1 MRRIMWDPSAYTDV
15 DEDEYTRGLEEPGGN
30 HAVFELYRATETDA
44 DQNRPQFAV
53 PLECPVL
60 AVGGRA
66 YLAAEPGEQMAQVAM
81 NVAPVVIEQAG
92 AQQPVGGTRR
102 TRALLPRF
110 LRDRERMTVQRRLY
124 RRAGDSHRVTSIR
137 SPTTVDGLPLHAQP
151 YTPAHPCLPAHL
163 RPSRPA
169 WANSS
174 VSPRLRAGR
183 LPDCLLFW
191 PPCPAAGGVAIRWCS
206 SWPWPHVRSW
216 PAPARSLRSRS
227 GPLTPRPTC

>member
-44 DQNRPQFAV
+44 DQNRSQFAV

-124 RRAGDSHRVTSIR
+124 RRAGVT
-137 SPTTVDGLPLHAQP
+137 A
-151 YTPAHPCLPAHL
+151 
-163 RPSRPA
+163 
-169 WANSS
+169 
-174 VSPRLRAGR
+174 SPRSGR
-183 LPDCLLFW
+183 
-191 PPCPAAGGVAIRWCS
+191 RR
-206 SWPWPHVRSW
+206 RSTD
-216 PAPARSLRSRS
+216 SRCTHS
-227 GPLTPRPTC
+227 PTPRPTRACLLIFAHPARPGPTRRCRPAFVRGDCRTVCSSGRRARPALPPGVSPSAGVRRGLGRMCGPGRRLLARCDRGVGR

>member
-81 NVAPVVIEQAG
+81 NVTPVVIEQAG
-92 AQQPVGGTRR
+92 
-102 TRALLPRF
+102 
-110 LRDRERMTVQRRLY
+110 
-124 RRAGDSHRVTSIR
+124 HNN
-137 SPTTVDGLPLHAQP
+137 PLEAP
-151 YTPAHPCLPAHL
+151 GEL
-163 RPSRPA
+163 
-169 WANSS
+169 
-174 VSPRLRAGR
+174 GR
-183 LPDCLLFW
+183 CYLDFF
-191 PPCPAAGGVAIRWCS
+191 ATAKE
-206 SWPWPHVRSW
+206 
-216 PAPARSLRSRS
+216 
-227 GPLTPRPTC
+227 